1 MVKKPLFVA
10 LAVLA
15 SIATTG
21 PAAAKRPAPG
31 GGASGNI
38 SLTVHAH
45 SSQFTDTLFPTSPLP
60 FPVTEQSS
68 GTYSSIPCSRP
79 APFNDTALDFTPDY
93 PGIEDP
99 ASVRHFVEVTLT
111 PTRGNK
117 GTVEGEITT
126 ILCVNGQES
135 KNQLFITFV
144 GTYKQTGGE
153 VRFTGTF
160 EITGGTGV
168 FEDITGEGTI
178 TGAFTCLASREATCA
193 QLGVLSDA
201 VFSLQGTFSDP
212 TT

>member
-1 MVKKPLFVA
+1 MRKKCLFVI

-15 SIATTG
+15 ALVTSSPATAKP
-21 PAAAKRPAPG
+21 PADD

-38 SLTVHAH
+38 DLTVHAH

-60 FPVTEQSS
+60 FPVTEEST

-99 ASVRHFVEVTLT
+99 ASVRHFVEATLT
-111 PTRGNK
+111 PTQGNQ
-117 GTVEGEITT
+117 GMVEGEITT
-126 ILCVNGQES
+126 ILCFDGKES
-135 KNQLFITFV
+135 KNQLFLTFE
-144 GTYKQTGGE
+144 GTYKQTGE
-153 VRFTGTF
+153 QVRFTGTF

-178 TGAFTCLASREATCA
+178 TGTFSCLGTRDCGDLGLLTDAAFA
-193 QLGVLSDA
+193 
-201 VFSLQGTFSDP
+201 LQGTFSDP